1 MIWLLTII
9 VLVSRPELEQ
19 VQETKTVVQPYTVH
33 AECQLAM
40 EAYNAANQRLPVYRY
55 AVCEEGKP

>member
-9 VLVSRPELEQ
+9 VLVSQPEVDQ
-19 VQETKTVVQPYTVH
+19 VQETKTAVNLYDDR

-40 EAYNAANQRLPVYRY
+40 EAYNAAHQTLPVYRY